1 MNLFLTSV
9 ILELDLAPSRKT
21 KTFFLILL
29 NETHRVPKLQLNTMS
44 AEKAFCINQ
53 YLLKVIS
60 NEQGFGSNQ
69 RVQLFKY
76 RRCSGKIDREVE

>member
-53 YLLKVIS
+53 YLLKVKVMNKALAQI
-60 NEQGFGSNQ
+60 NVYNYFNIEDAL
-69 RVQLFKY
+69 VKLIEK
-76 RRCSGKIDREVE
+76 